1 MSQNNIPNKTAD
13 PYDVV
18 VVGGGPAGLQAALTL
33 GRVRRRTLLLDS
45 GEYRNGSA
53 DAIHNMITRD
63 GTTPAEFRAA
73 ALAELKTYD
82 SVKVREA
89 TVSEI
94 VQVPGSGF
102 VVFLSNEGVVA
113 GRTLLLA
120 TGLRDQLPPT
130 PGLPELFGSLA
141 AHCPYCHGFEYADT
155 HVAVLGS
162 GPQVPRM
169 ALLMERVASRLTVL
183 TDGGKLD
190 PDHHAILDAAGIA
203 VRPEVV
209 TDLRRSGSR
218 VTVAFAQGPDE
229 EVGGVLVSTTP
240 VQSAPF
246 ADQLGLRL
254 LPSGCTEV
262 DPVGRTSMR
271 GVYAAGDSAHT
282 PATPIPLSSVV
293 AAAAA
298 GKNAAMALDADLL
311 TIDHGLLPPGAPKLA
326 SKSS

>member
-1 MSQNNIPNKTAD
+1 MPQHLSPDAAID
-13 PYDVV
+13 PYDVI

-33 GRVRRRTLLLDS
+33 GRVRRSTLLLDS

-53 DAIHNMITRD
+53 DAIHNMVTRD
-63 GTTPAEFRAA
+63 GTTPAEFRATA
-73 ALAELKTYD
+73 RAELAEYD
-82 SVKVREA
+82 SVKIREA
-89 TVSEI
+89 TATEI

-102 VVFLSNEGVVA
+102 VVFLDNGGVVA

-130 PGLPELFGSLA
+130 PGLQELFGSLV

-162 GPQVPRM
+162 GSQVPRM
-169 ALLMERVASRLTVL
+169 ALLMERVASRITVL
-183 TDGGKLD
+183 TNGGELD
-190 PDHHAILDAAGIA
+190 PTHRTILDAAGVT
-203 VRPEVV
+203 VRADEV
-209 TDLRRSGSR
+209 TALRRDGSGVR
-218 VTVAFAQGPDE
+218 VTFAHGADE
-229 EVGGVLVSTTP
+229 QVGGVLVGTAP

-246 ADQLGLRL
+246 AEQLGLDL

-282 PATPIPLSSVV
+282 AATPVPLSSVV

-311 TIDHGLLPPGAPKLA
+311 TIDHGLLAPGAPKPA
-326 SKSS
+326 GRVS